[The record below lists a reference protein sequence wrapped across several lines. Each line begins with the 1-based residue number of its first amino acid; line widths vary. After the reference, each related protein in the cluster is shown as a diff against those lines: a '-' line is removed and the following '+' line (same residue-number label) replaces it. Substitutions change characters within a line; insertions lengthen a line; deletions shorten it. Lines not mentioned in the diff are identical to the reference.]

1 MKLANNLNTFW
12 TNNMIIADLKFD
24 ELVDF
29 PNTIIGGASSFYS
42 YTNSNSED
50 MSGLKKAN
58 EKLME
63 LSPSSKTRRGSI
75 IEDL

>member
-1 MKLANNLNTFW
+1 
-12 TNNMIIADLKFD
+12 MIIADLKFD
-24 ELVDF
+24 ELVEL

-50 MSGLKKAN
+50 TSGLKKAK

-63 LSPSSKTRRGSI
+63 LSPSGKTQGGSFM
-75 IEDL
+75 EDI